1 MLTGGGV
8 IEDED
13 EAPGEFIMRGERE
26 EGGSDDRVDRIA

>member
-13 EAPGEFIMRGERE
+13 EAPGEFIM
-26 EGGSDDRVDRIA
+26 GGDTTGVGRDVMTE